1 MAYLVL
7 VRHGTSEYNE
17 KGLWTGW
24 DNPELNEKGKK
35 DAQEA
40 GEHLKDIHFDHAYIS
55 ELLRHKQTLEIILNT
70 IKQPNVP
77 VTESNAVKERDY
89 GDYTA
94 KNKWDIEKKV
104 GKAEFL
110 EIRRGW
116 DVPIPNGESLKQV
129 YEREIPYYESTILP
143 QLKAGKNVIIAGSGN
158 NLRALVKYLEDLP
171 DDQIAD
177 VQIAPGEVYV
187 YEINKVGE
195 ITHKEIRNHHELT
208 V

>member
-24 DNPELNEKGKK
+24 DDPELNEKGKE
-35 DAQEA
+35 DAKAA
-40 GEHLKDIHFDHAYIS
+40 GETLTDIHFDQAFTS
-55 ELLRHKQTLEIILNT
+55 DLLRHKQTLTIILDA

-77 VTESNAVKERDY
+77 TIESNALKERDY

-94 KNKWDIEKKV
+94 KNKWDIQKKV
-104 GKAEFL
+104 GEAEFL
-110 EIRRGW
+110 KIRRGW

-129 YEREIPYYESTILP
+129 YDREIPYYESTILP
-143 QLKAGKNVIIAGSGN
+143 QLKEGKNVIIAGSGN
-158 NLRALVKYLEDLP
+158 NLRALVKYLEDVP
-171 DDQIAD
+171 DDQID
-177 VQIAPGEVYV
+177 KVQIAPGEVYV
-187 YEINKVGE
+187 YEINEVGE

>member
-7 VRHGTSEYNE
+7 VRHGTSAYNE

-24 DNPELNEKGKK
+24 DDPELNEKGEE
-35 DAQEA
+35 DAKAA
-40 GEHLKDIHFDHAYIS
+40 GETLMDIHFDEAYTS
-55 ELLRHKQTLEIILNT
+55 DLLRHKQTLQIILET
-70 IKQPNVP
+70 IKQPDVQ
-77 VTESNAVKERDY
+77 TIESNALKERDY

-94 KNKWDIEKKV
+94 KNKWDIQKKV
-104 GKAEFL
+104 GEAEFL
-110 EIRRGW
+110 KIRRGW

-143 QLKAGKNVIIAGSGN
+143 QLKERKNIIIAGSGN
-158 NLRALVKYLEDLP
+158 NLRALVKYLEDIP
-171 DDQIAD
+171 DDQID
-177 VQIAPGEVYV
+177 KVQIAPGEVYV
-187 YEINKVGE
+187 YEINEVGE